1 MKLFRRQRK
10 FTKAKSHFLP
20 IFNQQATLGKQAA
33 SALYDLVRSEDK
45 GEWARLEKEV
55 KQCEIQGD
63 ALLAE
68 FYEAIYEVLLYPV
81 DRDDLQVFAMGMDE
95 FLDQINTSA
104 KKGRNTKYRIE

>member
-45 GEWARLEKEV
+45 GEWARLERKSSNV
-55 KQCEIQGD
+55 
-63 ALLAE
+63 
-68 FYEAIYEVLLYPV
+68 
-81 DRDDLQVFAMGMDE
+81 
-95 FLDQINTSA
+95 
-104 KKGRNTKYRIE
+104 KYREMPCWLNFMRLSMKSSCIR